1 MTMKKKNF
9 LKIIFLAVLIVG
21 TVLIIMQQRNTPYQ
35 HDTGFVFGT
44 EYHITYQSSEDLQPE
59 IDKALAQVDTATL
72 AFQQEVGDHAGQQQ
86 PSGEAQ

>member
-44 EYHITYQSSEDLQPE
+44 EYHITYPTSHRKTCSRKSIRRWHRSTRHSRLS
-59 IDKALAQVDTATL
+59 TR
-72 AFQQEVGDHAGQQQ
+72 
-86 PSGEAQ
+86 SR

>member
-44 EYHITYQSSEDLQPE
+44 EYHITYG
-59 IDKALAQVDTATL
+59 VGTGRHGTL